1 MSTPTTL
8 GPARY
13 TWGGDEFLM
22 VEVSEA
28 MSLQANFRVMSIA
41 KALEAQRPEGIIDL
55 CPANASLLIRFDPDV
70 LDSQKLLDLVKRLE
84 TEAAAETGGT
94 LSTRIIE
101 VPVWYEDPY
110 TAEVESRFR
119 EGYHQNPSGT
129 DLDYAAEV
137 NGLAD
142 KDEFISR
149 HHTQPWLVTMVGFVA
164 GLPFMFQL
172 TDQEKQLEV
181 PKYLSPRTDTPGL
194 CVGHGGC
201 FSVIYS
207 VRGGGGYQMFGV
219 AAAPIFDPEKQ
230 TPDFQDT
237 MVLFRP
243 GDIVKF
249 TPVSEEEYR
258 KVQSEVEAGTYKYR
272 MAEVEFDMDKAL
284 ADPEGYNATILEAL
298 QHA

>member
-258 KVQSEVEAGTYKYR
+258 KVQSEVEAGTYEYR
-272 MAEVEFDMDKAL
+272 MAEVEFDMEKAL